1 VSGGE
6 SIQRTTKP
14 AAGLYRTEALTLLH
28 MMLYFLSSVLAES
41 KRKIATE
48 TRRGKDIHN

>member
-1 VSGGE
+1 MSGGE
-6 SIQRTTKP
+6 SFQQATKP
-14 AAGLYRTEALTLLH
+14 AVGLYRTEALYLLH
-28 MMLYFLSSVLAES
+28 MVLYFLSSVLAEH